1 MAFTP
6 ARICSVIGK
15 FQAFRSENVF
25 VLKYINS
32 IGTEILLPFKVN
44 NPVIFKD
51 LQLLKADDII
61 EVTFEFDK
69 LPTNSVCM
77 VATSFDNLFIREEEE

>member
-1 MAFTP
+1 MAYMP
-6 ARICSVIGK
+6 IRICAVVGK
-15 FQAFRSENVF
+15 FQTFRSEDVF
-25 VLKYINS
+25 VLKYTNS
-32 IGTEILLPFKVN
+32 IGTEILLPFKVPN
-44 NPVIFKD
+44 ELIRKN
-51 LQLLKADDII
+51 LQLLHCDDII